1 MARVLYRLGA
11 GCARHRRVVLVA
23 WGAIAIAI
31 SLVANSVGR
40 ETSNN
45 LSLPGTNSTAATD
58 LLDAKLPKQANGTN
72 PVVLEARQG
81 DELTSSSN
89 RKAVDDTVKSLERN
103 RYVRSA
109 TSPLSSA
116 GKDALSK
123 DKRIGYISVLL
134 TIGPDDIDVDQANEI
149 IDAADPAS
157 KAGLTVAVGG
167 YLGEEVS
174 KPDTRTSEVVGI
186 VAAIVAVI
194 TGLSLI
200 GLLGHVMNVPDV
212 APTLGIMIG
221 LGVGIDYSLFIV
233 TRHRGFM
240 AAGQSV
246 EEAAGSAIATSGSAV
261 LFAGS

>member
-1 MARVLYRLGA
+1 MARALYPLGKA
-11 GCARHRRVVLVA
+11 SARHRYVVA
-23 WGAIAIAI
+23 AIWIVLAIGI
-31 SLVANSVGR
+31 SLVANGVGR

-45 LSLPGTNSTAATD
+45 LSLAGTDSTDATD
-58 LLDAKLPKQANGTN
+58 LLEAKLPKQANGTN
-72 PVVLEARQG
+72 PVVLEAPAGQT
-81 DELTSSSN
+81 LSSGSN
-89 RKAVDDTVKSLERN
+89 RNAVDATVKSLERN

-109 TSPLSSA
+109 TSPLSST

-186 VAAIVAVI
+186 VAAII
-194 TGLSLI
+194 I
-200 GLLGHVMNVPDV
+200 LL
-212 APTLGIMIG
+212 
-221 LGVGIDYSLFIV
+221 V
-233 TRHRGFM
+233 TFGT
-240 AAGQSV
+240 A
-246 EEAAGSAIATSGSAV
+246 
-261 LFAGS
+261 